1 MRTIVKTLSL
11 VSVISSQVSLTLFK
25 VTDIGGDETNTTDN
39 VTAIEGDDV
48 TFRLVNDNRT

>member
-48 TFRLVNDNRT
+48 TFR